1 MGFSRKSQSTP
12 PLFEDNNFRGVEFRK
27 IQEVVRILMEFQWV
41 EEKILGNSMG
51 LVKFLI
57 QLQEKKR
64 ERPNKTTKLKKL
76 INSVRVFKYRH
87 QRQSKKTFIAQ
98 NNNHLSKLFT
108 WLCLYYKLS
117 FSFSNNWKSNLTIE
131 C

>member
-1 MGFSRKSQSTP
+1 MIMGFSRKSQSTP

-41 EEKILGNSMG
+41 EEKILENSMG

-64 ERPNKTTKLKKL
+64 EKPNKTTKLKKL

-87 QRQSKKTFIAQ
+87 QRQSKKTFIGQKPPVQIIYLAVFV
-98 NNNHLSKLFT
+98 L
-108 WLCLYYKLS
+108 
-117 FSFSNNWKSNLTIE
+117 
-131 C
+131 